1 MFEFDRSYEL
11 EQDLRD
17 PTYEKEDDVMPR
29 NDTSALQRQISIDF
43 ERIKNGINLED
54 CFLERQPTN
63 QRGSSLFFGL
73 AIVFG
78 VVGAVTSTTSM
89 TTDRSIVDISDVKQ
103 IYTGSHLVGDGEER
117 SGEQSHPLK
126 DGIEYEGLPSCT
138 EGPNNLTSHITAS
151 RLLSEAFKS
160 VPVFTYISFALSLFF
175 LILYLNPLGQLLQQ
189 STIIS

>member
-17 PTYEKEDDVMPR
+17 PTYDKEDDVMPR

-78 VVGAVTSTTSM
+78 VVGAVTSTT
-89 TTDRSIVDISDVKQ
+89 
-103 IYTGSHLVGDGEER
+103 
-117 SGEQSHPLK
+117 
-126 DGIEYEGLPSCT
+126 
-138 EGPNNLTSHITAS
+138 
-151 RLLSEAFKS
+151 
-160 VPVFTYISFALSLFF
+160 
-175 LILYLNPLGQLLQQ
+175 
-189 STIIS
+189 